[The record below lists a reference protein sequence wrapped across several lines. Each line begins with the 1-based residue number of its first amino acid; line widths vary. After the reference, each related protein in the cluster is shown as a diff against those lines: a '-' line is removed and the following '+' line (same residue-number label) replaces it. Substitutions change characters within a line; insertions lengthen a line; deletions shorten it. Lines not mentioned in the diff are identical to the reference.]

1 MSMVPPIIL
10 EFRQNVKDGSAL
22 VEGFAVPDARI
33 QQVLQES
40 GWTLDQLDLD
50 IKEHCLARRAL
61 SADGGTHFYEYLN
74 PVDMP
79 PVG

>member
-1 MSMVPPIIL
+1 MSMIPPAIL
-10 EFRQNVKDGSAL
+10 EFRKEISDGANK
-22 VEGFAVPDARI
+22 PDGPVISDERI
-33 QQVLQES
+33 QQVLSES
-40 GWTLDQLDLD
+40 GWTIDQLDLD

-61 SADGGTHFYEYLN
+61 SADGKTHFYEYLE